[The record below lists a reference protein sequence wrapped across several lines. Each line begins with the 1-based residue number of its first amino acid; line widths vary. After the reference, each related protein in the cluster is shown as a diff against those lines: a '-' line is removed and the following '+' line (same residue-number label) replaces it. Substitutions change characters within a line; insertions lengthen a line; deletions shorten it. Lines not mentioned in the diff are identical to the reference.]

1 MRRLVQIYFLSQTDN
16 YKGLQKKEKK
26 KKIKVGNV
34 SFLFFYSTCFTSIV
48 YFLCWICLF
57 ITDDYDGNS
66 FPRDCTFLTVLH
78 GKFWWECFRFIGG
91 LTTVR
96 WNWFLHLPQPLP
108 PFLLNQKIRTFRTF
122 LLFILVVHHI
132 LVYIGVSLPKDT
144 FFFLFSFLFTLHIY
158 FYNYFLT
165 FHIYFYFYF
174 DHLRYFFK
182 I

>member
-16 YKGLQKKEKK
+16 YKGLQKKGKK

-57 ITDDYDGNS
+57 ITDDYEGNC
-66 FPRDCTFLTVLH
+66 FPRDCTFLAALY
-78 GKFWWECFRFIGG
+78 GKFRWECFRLIGG

-108 PFLLNQKIRTFRTF
+108 PFLLNQKDQNFQNLPLIHSSCAPYSCLHRSFFAQRYVF
-122 LLFILVVHHI
+122 L
-132 LVYIGVSLPKDT
+132 S
-144 FFFLFSFLFTLHIY
+144 FLFSFHSSYLLLQLLFDLPY
-158 FYNYFLT
+158 LFLLLFWPLT
-165 FHIYFYFYF
+165 V
-174 DHLRYFFK
+174 FF
-182 I
+182 